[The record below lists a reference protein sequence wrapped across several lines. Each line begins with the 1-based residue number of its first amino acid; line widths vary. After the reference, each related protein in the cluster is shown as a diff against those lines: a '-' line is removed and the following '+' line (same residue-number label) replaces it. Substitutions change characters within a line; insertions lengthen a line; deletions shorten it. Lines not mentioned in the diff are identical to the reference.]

1 MALYGIGTLWYTVT
15 ITSTES
21 KVGVLVYVDD
31 FSAAGKF
38 DDIRKWWDTLN
49 IQIICRISLEML
61 ENSTQTENVM
71 Y

>member
-1 MALYGIGTLWYTVT
+1 MALYDIGTLWYMVT

-38 DDIRKWWDTLN
+38 DDIRK
-49 IQIICRISLEML
+49 
-61 ENSTQTENVM
+61 
-71 Y
+71 